1 MPETGLPYSHYGEGG
16 RPVSRTGLAA
26 AAGLVV
32 TAIASSLKQYPWSI
46 QHNFLPIVIVAVQA
60 YSIQNN
66 IQYIGWRALARL
78 PASMTPSYSLG
89 EHVRNDVRT
98 DIRPPHPPVPYFS
111 DSFVQG
117 YIIP

>member
-1 MPETGLPYSHYGEGG
+1 MPETGLLYSRYGEVG

-32 TAIASSLKQYPWSI
+32 TAIASSLKQSPWYDRYP
-46 QHNFLPIVIVAVQA
+46 LPIVIAAVQA

-89 EHVRNDVRT
+89 EHIRNDVRT

-111 DSFVQG
+111 YSFVQG